1 MSEREAVSGDERV
14 RQLLMSAL
22 DGELNARERQELER
36 LLDADL
42 SLRDEW
48 NRLTRVKE
56 VTQSMSL
63 RKPPDEVWE
72 DYWASVYSRLERGI
86 GWILVSIGLIVL
98 VSYGAWRGVE
108 ELISRK
114 KLTARIRA
122 ASTSPM
128 TKAFNVLLRV
138 RWTASTS
145 ARGRIPPLRNKLC
158 TRRRGLCQFSS
169 AAAANS
175 RQRSSPLEPTNRPS
189 RSITKTHGTSRTPH

>member
-1 MSEREAVSGDERV
+1 
-14 RQLLMSAL
+14 MSAL
-22 DGELNARERQELER
+22 DGELTARERRELEG
-36 LLDADL
+36 LLNADS

-108 ELISRK
+108 ELIADAGLPWFLKGAILATTVGLAVLFVSVVREKLFVRSRDPYK
-114 KLTARIRA
+114 D
-122 ASTSPM
+122 
-128 TKAFNVLLRV
+128 V
-138 RWTASTS
+138 
-145 ARGRIPPLRNKLC
+145 
-158 TRRRGLCQFSS
+158 
-169 AAAANS
+169 
-175 RQRSSPLEPTNRPS
+175 QR
-189 RSITKTHGTSRTPH
+189 

>member
-1 MSEREAVSGDERV
+1 MSEREALPGDERV

-22 DGELNARERQELER
+22 DGELTGRERQELES
-36 LLDADL
+36 LLNADS

-48 NRLTRVKE
+48 DRLTRVKE

-108 ELISRK
+108 ELIADAGLPWFLKGAILATTVGLVVLFVSVLRE
-114 KLTARIRA
+114 KL
-122 ASTSPM
+122 
-128 TKAFNVLLRV
+128 FV
-138 RWTASTS
+138 
-145 ARGRIPPLRNKLC
+145 RGRDPYKEI
-158 TRRRGLCQFSS
+158 
-169 AAAANS
+169 
-175 RQRSSPLEPTNRPS
+175 QR
-189 RSITKTHGTSRTPH
+189 

>member
-1 MSEREAVSGDERV
+1 VNQREAVSGDERV

-22 DGELNARERQELER
+22 DGELTARERRELEG
-36 LLDADL
+36 LLNADS

-108 ELISRK
+108 ELIADAGLPWFLKGAILATTVGLVVLFVSVLRE
-114 KLTARIRA
+114 KL
-122 ASTSPM
+122 
-128 TKAFNVLLRV
+128 FV
-138 RWTASTS
+138 
-145 ARGRIPPLRNKLC
+145 RGRDPYKEI
-158 TRRRGLCQFSS
+158 
-169 AAAANS
+169 
-175 RQRSSPLEPTNRPS
+175 QR
-189 RSITKTHGTSRTPH
+189 

>member
-1 MSEREAVSGDERV
+1 MNQREAVSGDERV

-22 DGELNARERQELER
+22 DGELTARERRELEG
-36 LLDADL
+36 LLNADS

-108 ELISRK
+108 ELIADAGLPWFLKGAILATTVGLAVLFVSVVREKLFVRSRDPYK
-114 KLTARIRA
+114 D
-122 ASTSPM
+122 
-128 TKAFNVLLRV
+128 V
-138 RWTASTS
+138 
-145 ARGRIPPLRNKLC
+145 
-158 TRRRGLCQFSS
+158 
-169 AAAANS
+169 
-175 RQRSSPLEPTNRPS
+175 QR
-189 RSITKTHGTSRTPH
+189 

>member
-1 MSEREAVSGDERV
+1 
-14 RQLLMSAL
+14 MSAL
-22 DGELNARERQELER
+22 DGELTARERRELEG
-36 LLDADL
+36 LLNADS

-108 ELISRK
+108 ELIADAGLLWFLKGAILATTVGLAVLFVSVVREKLFVRSRDPYK
-114 KLTARIRA
+114 D
-122 ASTSPM
+122 
-128 TKAFNVLLRV
+128 V
-138 RWTASTS
+138 
-145 ARGRIPPLRNKLC
+145 
-158 TRRRGLCQFSS
+158 
-169 AAAANS
+169 
-175 RQRSSPLEPTNRPS
+175 QR
-189 RSITKTHGTSRTPH
+189 

>member
-1 MSEREAVSGDERV
+1 MSEREAVPGDERV

-22 DGELNARERQELER
+22 DGELTARERRELEG
-36 LLDADL
+36 LLNADS

-108 ELISRK
+108 ELIADAGLPWFLKGAILATTVGLAVLFVSVVREKLFVRSRDPYK
-114 KLTARIRA
+114 D
-122 ASTSPM
+122 
-128 TKAFNVLLRV
+128 V
-138 RWTASTS
+138 
-145 ARGRIPPLRNKLC
+145 
-158 TRRRGLCQFSS
+158 
-169 AAAANS
+169 
-175 RQRSSPLEPTNRPS
+175 QR
-189 RSITKTHGTSRTPH
+189 

>member
-1 MSEREAVSGDERV
+1 VNQREAVSGDERV

-22 DGELNARERQELER
+22 DGELTARERRELEG
-36 LLDADL
+36 LLNADS

-108 ELISRK
+108 ELIADAGLPWFLKGAILATTVGLAVLFVSVVREKLFVRSRDPYK
-114 KLTARIRA
+114 D
-122 ASTSPM
+122 
-128 TKAFNVLLRV
+128 V
-138 RWTASTS
+138 
-145 ARGRIPPLRNKLC
+145 
-158 TRRRGLCQFSS
+158 
-169 AAAANS
+169 
-175 RQRSSPLEPTNRPS
+175 QR
-189 RSITKTHGTSRTPH
+189 

>member
-1 MSEREAVSGDERV
+1 VSEREALPGDERV

-22 DGELNARERQELER
+22 DGELTGRERQELES
-36 LLDADL
+36 LLNADS

-48 NRLTRVKE
+48 DRLTRVKE

-108 ELISRK
+108 ELIADAGLPWFLKGAILATTVGLVVLFVSVLRE
-114 KLTARIRA
+114 KL
-122 ASTSPM
+122 
-128 TKAFNVLLRV
+128 FV
-138 RWTASTS
+138 
-145 ARGRIPPLRNKLC
+145 RGRDPYKEI
-158 TRRRGLCQFSS
+158 
-169 AAAANS
+169 
-175 RQRSSPLEPTNRPS
+175 QR
-189 RSITKTHGTSRTPH
+189 

>member
-1 MSEREAVSGDERV
+1 MNQREAVSGDERV

-22 DGELNARERQELER
+22 DGELTARERRELEG
-36 LLDADL
+36 LLNADS

-108 ELISRK
+108 ELIADAGLPWFLKGAILATTVGLVVLFVSVLRE
-114 KLTARIRA
+114 KL
-122 ASTSPM
+122 
-128 TKAFNVLLRV
+128 FV
-138 RWTASTS
+138 
-145 ARGRIPPLRNKLC
+145 RGRDPYKEI
-158 TRRRGLCQFSS
+158 
-169 AAAANS
+169 
-175 RQRSSPLEPTNRPS
+175 QR
-189 RSITKTHGTSRTPH
+189 

>member
-1 MSEREAVSGDERV
+1 VSEREAVPGDERV

-22 DGELNARERQELER
+22 DGELTARERRELEG
-36 LLDADL
+36 LLNADS

-108 ELISRK
+108 ELIADAGLPWFLKGAILATTVGLAVLFVSVVREKLFVRSRDPYK
-114 KLTARIRA
+114 D
-122 ASTSPM
+122 
-128 TKAFNVLLRV
+128 V
-138 RWTASTS
+138 
-145 ARGRIPPLRNKLC
+145 
-158 TRRRGLCQFSS
+158 
-169 AAAANS
+169 
-175 RQRSSPLEPTNRPS
+175 QR
-189 RSITKTHGTSRTPH
+189 